1 MEMGH
6 GDGQSRNI
14 GELSCGPHTQNFM
27 MNNPERLA
35 HLANRFDI
43 EDPVFAEDFEA
54 TLAHLVSNCP
64 VAHSQVGAG
73 YRVLNRYADV
83 RRCAQ
88 DWRTFSSADGWM
100 LNPPEGNIPILPED
114 LDPPYHSNWRC
125 VLNPFFR
132 LESVATLEAQ
142 ARGYA
147 RELVRQFAAQ
157 GHCEFIADFAAQLPG
172 LILFKHLLIVP
183 VEKLPELFLDIER
196 YSFGP
201 VADRAAAFGRVYA
214 FLEALLERSE
224 AVDGNPDDLLGMIL
238 TGVDDASGQP
248 CAWADKVHT
257 ALDVVFG
264 GLATTTHAMAG
275 AVLELARDADL
286 RRTVLTVPGKLDGM
300 VEETVRM
307 YAPVVAVGR
316 TVRADVT
323 VAGEQFTAG
332 DRIALNFA
340 AASRDPSVCENPG
353 VFDAARKEIVHTAFG
368 VGPHRCLGEHL
379 ARLEIRVTV
388 EEMLRQIPDF
398 HLPPG
403 ARPRYESGQ
412 LRTMTTLPLS
422 WQ

>member
-1 MEMGH
+1 
-6 GDGQSRNI
+6 
-14 GELSCGPHTQNFM
+14 
-27 MNNPERLA
+27 
-35 HLANRFDI
+35 
-43 EDPVFAEDFEA
+43 
-54 TLAHLVSNCP
+54 
-64 VAHSQVGAG
+64 
-73 YRVLNRYADV
+73 
-83 RRCAQ
+83 
-88 DWRTFSSADGWM
+88 M
-100 LNPPEGNIPILPED
+100 LNPPAGNIPILPED
-114 LDPPYHSNWRC
+114 LDPPYHSNWRR

-132 LESVATLEAQ
+132 LEAVAALELQ
-142 ARGYA
+142 ARSYA
-147 RELVRQFAAQ
+147 RELVSQFAARRQ
-157 GHCEFIADFAAQLPG
+157 CEFIADFASRLPG

-183 VEKLPELFLDIER
+183 VEKLPDLFQEIER

-201 VADRAAAFGRVYA
+201 PDDRAAAFGRVYA
-214 FLEALLERSE
+214 FLEALLRERSE
-224 AVDGNPDDLLGMIL
+224 QPHHDKDDLLGMIL

-275 AVLELARDADL
+275 AMLELARDPQL
-286 RRTVLTVPGKLDGM
+286 RRTVLTLPGKLDGM

-316 TVRADVT
+316 TVRADVS
-323 VAGEQFTAG
+323 VAGEQFRAG

-340 AASRDPSVCENPG
+340 AASRDPEVCENPG
-353 VFDAARKEIVHTAFG
+353 IFDAGRKEIVHTAFG

-398 HLPPG
+398 GLTPG

-422 WQ
+422 W

>member
-1 MEMGH
+1 
-6 GDGQSRNI
+6 
-14 GELSCGPHTQNFM
+14 
-27 MNNPERLA
+27 MNDPERLL
-35 HLANRFDI
+35 HLADRFDI
-43 EDPVFAEDFEA
+43 EDPLFADDFEA

-64 VAHSQVGAG
+64 VAHSQVGPGG
-73 YRVLNRYADV
+73 YRALNRYADV

-88 DWRTFSSADGWM
+88 DWRTFSSTDGWM

-114 LDPPYHSNWRC
+114 LDPPYHSNWRR

-132 LESVATLEAQ
+132 LESVVALEAQ

-147 RELVRQFAAQ
+147 RQLVSRFARQRQ
-157 GHCEFIADFAAQLPG
+157 CEFIADFAAQLPG

-183 VEKLPELFLDIER
+183 VEKLPELFLEIER

-201 VADRAAAFGRVYA
+201 VADRAAAFGRVYG
-214 FLEALLERSE
+214 FLEALLRERSE
-224 AVDGNPDDLLGMIL
+224 AVDGDSEDLLGMIL
-238 TGVDDASGQP
+238 TGVDDVRGQP
-248 CAWADKVHT
+248 CVWADKVHT

-275 AVLELARDADL
+275 AVLELARDPEL

-316 TVRADVT
+316 TVRADVS
-323 VAGEQFTAG
+323 VAGEQFRAG

-379 ARLEIRVTV
+379 ARLEIRVTI

-398 HLPPG
+398 ELTPG

-422 WQ
+422 W

>member
-1 MEMGH
+1 
-6 GDGQSRNI
+6 
-14 GELSCGPHTQNFM
+14 

-43 EDPVFAEDFEA
+43 EDPLFAEDFEA
-54 TLAHLVSNCP
+54 TLEYLVAKCP
-64 VAHSQVGAG
+64 VAHSQVGPG
-73 YRVLNRYADV
+73 YRALNRYADV

-88 DWRTFSSADGWM
+88 DWRMFSSSDGWM

-114 LDPPYHSNWRC
+114 LDPPYHSNWRR

-132 LESVATLEAQ
+132 LESVAALEAQ
-142 ARGYA
+142 ARSYA
-147 RELVRQFAAQ
+147 RELVSQFAAL
-157 GHCEFIADFAAQLPG
+157 GRCEFIADIAAQLPG

-183 VEKLPELFLDIER
+183 VEKLPELFLEIER

-201 VADRAAAFGRVYA
+201 VEHRAAAFGRVYA
-214 FLEALLERSE
+214 FLETLLRERSE
-224 AVDGNPDDLLGMIL
+224 QRHHDHDDLLGMIL
-238 TGVDDASGQP
+238 IGVDDATGQP
-248 CAWADKVHT
+248 CSWNDKVHT

-275 AVLELARDADL
+275 AVLELARDPAL
-286 RRTVLTVPGKLDGM
+286 RRTVLAVPGQLDGM

-323 VAGEQFTAG
+323 VAGERFSAG
-332 DRIALNFA
+332 DRVALNFA

-379 ARLEIRVTV
+379 ARLEIRVTI
-388 EEMLRQIPDF
+388 EEMLRQIPHF
-398 HLPPG
+398 ELVPETT
-403 ARPRYESGQ
+403 PRYESGQ
-412 LRTMTTLPLS
+412 LRTMTSLHLR
-422 WQ
+422 W

>member
-1 MEMGH
+1 
-6 GDGQSRNI
+6 
-14 GELSCGPHTQNFM
+14 
-27 MNNPERLA
+27 MNNPDRLA
-35 HLANRFDI
+35 HLANCFDI

-54 TLAHLVSNCP
+54 TLAHLVSACP

-114 LDPPYHSNWRC
+114 LDPPYHANWRR

-132 LESVATLEAQ
+132 LESVTALEAQ

-147 RELVRQFAAQ
+147 RELIGGFAAK
-157 GHCEFIADFAAQLPG
+157 GRCEFITDFASRLPG

-183 VEKLPELFLDIER
+183 VEKLAELFADIER

-201 VADRAAAFGRVYA
+201 LADRAAAFGRVYA
-214 FLEALLERSE
+214 FLEALLQERSE
-224 AVDGNPDDLLGMIL
+224 QPHRNKDDLLGMIL

-248 CAWADKVHT
+248 CTWADKVHT

-275 AVLELARDADL
+275 AMLELARDPEL
-286 RRTVLTVPGKLDGM
+286 RRTVLVVPGKLDGM

-316 TVRADVT
+316 TVRADVSI
-323 VAGEQFTAG
+323 AGEQFKAG

-340 AASRDPSVCENPG
+340 AASRDPEVCEKPG
-353 VFDAARKEIVHTAFG
+353 VFDAARKQIVHTAFG

-379 ARLEIRVTV
+379 ARLEIKVTV

-398 HLPPG
+398 ELPAG

-422 WQ
+422 W